1 MGDEAASRRVMAK
14 PCGSVTNGVMNIVKI
29 VDAGTGSQKS
39 VEKSLTGRCAA
50 RPTSVGGLQRRATP
64 LTPTNTF
71 KTLKIIRVEMLL
83 LIAHQ
88 HQATY
93 SKVIRG
99 ETKTNDDSAS
109 RRAREDCKV
118 QINVDEFTQT
128 SSGERA

>member
-1 MGDEAASRRVMAK
+1 
-14 PCGSVTNGVMNIVKI
+14 
-29 VDAGTGSQKS
+29 
-39 VEKSLTGRCAA
+39 
-50 RPTSVGGLQRRATP
+50 
-64 LTPTNTF
+64 
-71 KTLKIIRVEMLL
+71 MLL